1 MTGSP
6 HARAH
11 LSIGEVLSLLQDE
24 FPDVTIS
31 KIRFLE
37 SQGLLDPERTPSGY
51 RKFYDY
57 DIDRL
62 RWILR
67 LQKDHYLPLKVIKD
81 RLDEAGG
88 MLPFSDGSE
97 LAEVER
103 EPSRLTSEVPDG
115 PRELPPTQQIPRTE
129 VPATSTPADAT
140 SARQAQARANQGPT
154 RNGRVAVTER
164 EARSG
169 SGGATAPASSPAS
182 PVPPSGER
190 HSPASGTPA
199 STRTSSGSSGSSGR
213 APSSPRGRS
222 AGADNARPGGP
233 ASSDGSTPPTARSG
247 SGGGS
252 RSGADGAGGPGSA
265 DGAGPRRAPGA
276 GGGGSQRGSSG
287 GPGPSSSQPRSRPN
301 AAANRGPGPRVPAS
315 GAAGSGAR
323 PAPRRNPPAPSSSR
337 SADSGLGAGA
347 NANGHVNYE
356 PGADAVSL
364 TLDEL
369 ADASGLSVRDVRDLE
384 RFGLIEPRVG
394 DSSRYDGDALIV
406 ARTAAGFLQHGIE
419 ARHMRAYKVAI
430 DREAGM
436 FQQIVS
442 PLLKQRNPD
451 ARVRAT
457 RTVTELIRLGEV
469 MRGVLLRRELRDH
482 IGGG

>member
-1 MTGSP
+1 MSGSGSP

-57 DIDRL
+57 DIERL

-88 MLPFSDGSE
+88 MLPFTDGSE
-97 LAEVER
+97 LAEIER
-103 EPSRLTSEVPDG
+103 QPSLLTTELPPG
-115 PRELPPTQQIPRTE
+115 PRELPEAQ
-129 VPATSTPADAT
+129 TPAPETPAVRAQDAG
-140 SARQAQARANQGPT
+140 APAQGQTRAVGGGDPAV

-164 EARSG
+164 DRERERERGARPPGPAASATPAAPPSSRPGTPGPRAGAPGTGRPSPATPPAGGRPPQDRRPVPGGRDAPGGARGGTANGRAVAPGGRGPGAPGPGG
-169 SGGATAPASSPAS
+169 SGGT
-182 PVPPSGER
+182 G
-190 HSPASGTPA
+190 
-199 STRTSSGSSGSSGR
+199 GSQGPG
-213 APSSPRGRS
+213 P
-222 AGADNARPGGP
+222 GAPGGSPQQPRRQQGQP
-233 ASSDGSTPPTARSG
+233 AGRVGPARQ
-247 SGGGS
+247 GGGS
-252 RSGADGAGGPGSA
+252 G
-265 DGAGPRRAPGA
+265 
-276 GGGGSQRGSSG
+276 Q
-287 GPGPSSSQPRSRPN
+287 
-301 AAANRGPGPRVPAS
+301 
-315 GAAGSGAR
+315 R
-323 PAPRRNPPAPSSSR
+323 PAPRRNPPAPAPARSR
-337 SADSGLGAGA
+337 ADSGPSV
-347 NANGHVNYE
+347 NGNVSGFE
-356 PGADAVSL
+356 PGPDAVSL

-369 ADASGLSVRDVRDLE
+369 AEASGLTPRDVRDLE
-384 RFGLIEPRVG
+384 RFGLIEPRQG
-394 DSSRYDGDALIV
+394 DGSGYDGDALVI

-419 ARHMRAYKVAI
+419 ARHMRTYKVAV
-430 DREAGM
+430 DREAGL
-436 FQQIVS
+436 FEQIVS
-442 PLLKQRNPD
+442 PVLKQRNPE

-469 MRGVLLRRELRDH
+469 LRGVLLRRELRDH